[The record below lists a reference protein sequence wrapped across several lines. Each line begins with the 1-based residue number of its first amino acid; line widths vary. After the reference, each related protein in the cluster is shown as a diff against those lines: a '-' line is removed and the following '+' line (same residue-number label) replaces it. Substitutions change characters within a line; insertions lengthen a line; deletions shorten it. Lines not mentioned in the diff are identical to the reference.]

1 MVLMGQKDIT
11 QKNFE
16 AYNDVFSD
24 IVNGTLFDGR
34 EVIKPEALV
43 DAMAKSQYKADDN
56 VIHEQERDVAKYWTD
71 KNCYIRLALLG
82 VENQLAIDM
91 DMPLRVIGYDG
102 SSYRDEMNQDKIVI
116 DEATGKK
123 HKIRHERYPVVTIV
137 LYFGKTPW
145 KKPLRLYDVLKIS
158 DELKPFV
165 SDYKINLIDVPR
177 LTGEQVEKF
186 TSDFQIIAD
195 YFVQLNESNDYV
207 PKEKTIRHTDSFLKL
222 MSVLTQDDK
231 YVEMSKEISHGKEGF
246 NMCEVLDRA
255 EARGEARGQAIGE
268 ARGKAIGEAMGEAR
282 GKAIGEARGK
292 TIGALNKTVEILR
305 VIIAKNSW
313 SKEQAMEFIGI
324 PKSEFAK
331 YAALL

>member
-1 MVLMGQKDIT
+1 MGQKDIT

-82 VENQLAIDM
+82 VENQLAIDV

-102 SSYRDEMNQDKIVI
+102 SSYRDEMNQDEIVI
-116 DEATGKK
+116 DERTGKK

-165 SDYKINLIDVPR
+165 NDYKINLIDVPR

-207 PKEKTIRHTDSFLKL
+207 PKDKTIKHADSFLKL

-231 YVEMSKEISHGKEGF
+231 YVEMGKKISHEREEF
-246 NMCEVLDRA
+246 NMCKVLDKV

-268 ARGKAIGEAMGEAR
+268 ARGKAIGEAV
-282 GKAIGEARGK
+282 GEARGK

-313 SKEQAMEFIGI
+313 SKEQAMDFIGI

>member
-1 MVLMGQKDIT
+1 MGQKDIT

-24 IVNGTLFDGR
+24 IVNGIIFDGR
-34 EVIKPEALV
+34 QVIKPEALV
-43 DAMAKSQYKADDN
+43 DAAVKSQYKADDN

-71 KNCYIRLALLG
+71 KSCYIRLALLG

-116 DEATGKK
+116 DEGTGKK
-123 HKIRHERYPVVTIV
+123 HKIRHERYPVITIV

-145 KKPLRLYDVLKIS
+145 KKPLSLYDVLKIS

-165 SDYKINLIDVPR
+165 NDYKINLIDVPR

-207 PKEKTIRHTDSFLKL
+207 PKEKTIKHADSFLKL

-231 YVEMSKEISHGKEGF
+231 YVEMGKKISHEMEGF
-246 NMCEVLDRA
+246 NMCKVLDRA

-268 ARGKAIGEAMGEAR
+268 ARGKAIGEAM
-282 GKAIGEARGK
+282 GEARGK

-324 PKSEFAK
+324 PESEFAK

>member
-1 MVLMGQKDIT
+1 MGQKDIT

-43 DAMAKSQYKADDN
+43 DAIAKSQYKADDN

-102 SSYRDEMNQDKIVI
+102 SSYRDEMNHDEIVI

-123 HKIRHERYPVVTIV
+123 HKIRHERYPVITIV

-177 LTGEQVEKF
+177 LTRKQVEKF

-195 YFVQLNESNDYV
+195 YFVQLNENNDYV
-207 PKEKTIRHTDSFLKL
+207 PKDKTIKHADSFLKL

-231 YVEMSKEISHGKEGF
+231 YAKIGREISYDEEGF
-246 NMCEVLDRA
+246 NMCEVLD
-255 EARGEARGQAIGE
+255 
-268 ARGKAIGEAMGEAR
+268 KAEAR

-292 TIGALNKTVEILR
+292 AIGALNNTVEILR

>member
-1 MVLMGQKDIT
+1 MLMGQNDIT

-43 DAMAKSQYKADDN
+43 DAIAKSQYKADDN

-102 SSYRDEMNQDKIVI
+102 SSYRDEMNHDEIVI

-123 HKIRHERYPVVTIV
+123 HKIRHERYPVITIV

-177 LTGEQVEKF
+177 LTRKQVEKF

-195 YFVQLNESNDYV
+195 YFVQLNENNDYV
-207 PKEKTIRHTDSFLKL
+207 PKDKTIKHADSFLKL
-222 MSVLTQDDK
+222 MSVLTKDDK
-231 YVEMSKEISHGKEGF
+231 YAEMGRKISHKMEGF
-246 NMCEVLDRA
+246 NMCKVLDRA
-255 EARGEARGQAIGE
+255 EAR
-268 ARGKAIGEAMGEAR
+268 GEAR

>member
-1 MVLMGQKDIT
+1 MGQKDIT

-16 AYNDVFSD
+16 SYNDVFSD

-43 DAMAKSQYKADDN
+43 DAIAKSQYKADDN

-102 SSYRDEMNQDKIVI
+102 SSYRDEMNHDKIVI

-177 LTGEQVEKF
+177 LTRKQVDKF

-195 YFVQLNESNDYV
+195 YFVQLNESNDYI
-207 PKEKTIRHTDSFLKL
+207 PKDKTIRHTDSFLKL

-231 YVEMSKEISHGKEGF
+231 YAEMGKKIAHEREGF
-246 NMCEVLDRA
+246 NMCKVLDRA
-255 EARGEARGQAIGE
+255 EAR
-268 ARGKAIGEAMGEAR
+268 GEAR

-292 TIGALNKTVEILR
+292 AIGALNNTVEILR

>member
-1 MVLMGQKDIT
+1 MGQKDIT

-34 EVIKPEALV
+34 EVIKPEALI
-43 DAMAKSQYKADDN
+43 DATAKSQYKADDN

-102 SSYRDEMNQDKIVI
+102 SSYRDEMNHDEIVI

-123 HKIRHERYPVVTIV
+123 HKIRQERYPVVTIV

-145 KKPLRLYDVLKIS
+145 KKPLSLYDVLKIS

-195 YFVQLNESNDYV
+195 YFVQLSKNKDYI
-207 PKEKTIRHTDSFLKL
+207 PKDKIIRHTDSFLKL
-222 MSVLTQDDK
+222 MSVLTQDNK
-231 YVEMSKEISHGKEGF
+231 YVEMGREISHDKEGF
-246 NMCEVLDRA
+246 NMCEVLDKV
-255 EARGEARGQAIGE
+255 E

-282 GKAIGEARGK
+282 GKAIGEARGR

>member
-1 MVLMGQKDIT
+1 MGQKDIT

-24 IVNGTLFDGR
+24 IVNGTLFDGK

-43 DAMAKSQYKADDN
+43 DAVAKSQYKADDN

-102 SSYRDEMNQDKIVI
+102 SSYRDEMNQDEIVI
-116 DEATGKK
+116 DEETGKK
-123 HKIRHERYPVVTIV
+123 HKIRHKRYPVVTIV
-137 LYFGKTPW
+137 LYFGKVPW
-145 KKPLRLYDVLKIS
+145 KKPLSLYDVLEIS
-158 DELKPFV
+158 DDLKPFV
-165 SDYKINLIDVPR
+165 NDYKINLIDVSR
-177 LTGEQVEKF
+177 LTEEQVKKF

-195 YFVQLNESNDYV
+195 YFVQLNENKGYV
-207 PKEKTIRHTDSFLKL
+207 PKNINIRHTDSFLKL

-231 YVEMSKEISHGKEGF
+231 YVEIYRELSHEKEEF
-246 NMCEVLDRA
+246 NMCEVLDKV
-255 EARGEARGQAIGE
+255 E
-268 ARGKAIGEAMGEAR
+268 ARGKA
-282 GKAIGEARGK
+282 
-292 TIGALNKTVEILR
+292 IGALNKTVEILR

-324 PKSEFAK
+324 PRSEFAK

>member
-1 MVLMGQKDIT
+1 MMGQKDIT

-102 SSYRDEMNQDKIVI
+102 SSYRDEMNHDEIVI
-116 DEATGKK
+116 DERTGKK

-177 LTGEQVEKF
+177 LTRKQVDKF

-195 YFVQLNESNDYV
+195 YFVQLNENNDYV
-207 PKEKTIRHTDSFLKL
+207 PKDKTIKHTDSFLKL

-231 YVEMSKEISHGKEGF
+231 YVEMGKKISNEMEGF
-246 NMCEVLDRA
+246 NMCKVLDRA

-282 GKAIGEARGK
+282 GKAIG
-292 TIGALNKTVEILR
+292 ALNNTVEILR

>member
-1 MVLMGQKDIT
+1 MGQKDIT

-16 AYNDVFSD
+16 SYNDVFSD

-102 SSYRDEMNQDKIVI
+102 SSYRDEMNQDEIVI
-116 DEATGKK
+116 DEGTGKK
-123 HKIRHERYPVVTIV
+123 HKIRHKRYPVVTIV

-145 KKPLRLYDVLKIS
+145 KKPLSLYDVLEIPA
-158 DELKPFV
+158 DLKPFV

-207 PKEKTIRHTDSFLKL
+207 PKEKTIKHADSFLKL
-222 MSVLTQDDK
+222 MSVLTQDNK
-231 YVEMSKEISHGKEGF
+231 YVEMGRELSHDKEGF
-246 NMCEVLDRA
+246 NMCEVLDKA
-255 EARGEARGQAIGE
+255 E

-282 GKAIGEARGK
+282 GKAIGEAMGEARGK

>member
-1 MVLMGQKDIT
+1 M
-11 QKNFE
+11 
-16 AYNDVFSD
+16 
-24 IVNGTLFDGR
+24 
-34 EVIKPEALV
+34 
-43 DAMAKSQYKADDN
+43 
-56 VIHEQERDVAKYWTD
+56 
-71 KNCYIRLALLG
+71 
-82 VENQLAIDM
+82 
-91 DMPLRVIGYDG
+91 
-102 SSYRDEMNQDKIVI
+102 
-116 DEATGKK
+116 
-123 HKIRHERYPVVTIV
+123 
-137 LYFGKTPW
+137 
-145 KKPLRLYDVLKIS
+145 RLYDVLEIS
-158 DELKPFV
+158 DDLKPFV

-207 PKEKTIRHTDSFLKL
+207 PKEKTIKHADSFLKL

-231 YVEMSKEISHGKEGF
+231 YAEMGRKISHEMEGF
-246 NMCEVLDRA
+246 NMCKVLDRA
-255 EARGEARGQAIGE
+255 EAR
-268 ARGKAIGEAMGEAR
+268 GEAR

-292 TIGALNKTVEILR
+292 AIGALNNTVEILR

>member
-1 MVLMGQKDIT
+1 M
-11 QKNFE
+11 
-16 AYNDVFSD
+16 
-24 IVNGTLFDGR
+24 
-34 EVIKPEALV
+34 
-43 DAMAKSQYKADDN
+43 
-56 VIHEQERDVAKYWTD
+56 
-71 KNCYIRLALLG
+71 
-82 VENQLAIDM
+82 
-91 DMPLRVIGYDG
+91 
-102 SSYRDEMNQDKIVI
+102 
-116 DEATGKK
+116 
-123 HKIRHERYPVVTIV
+123 
-137 LYFGKTPW
+137 
-145 KKPLRLYDVLKIS
+145 YDVLKIS
-158 DELKPFV
+158 DNLKPFV
-165 SDYKINLIDVPR
+165 NDYKINLIDVPR

-207 PKEKTIRHTDSFLKL
+207 PKDKTIRHTDSFLKL
-222 MSVLTQDDK
+222 MSVLTQDNK
-231 YVEMSKEISHGKEGF
+231 YVEMGRELSHDKEGF

-268 ARGKAIGEAMGEAR
+268 ARGKAIGEARGKAIGEAMGEAR
-282 GKAIGEARGK
+282 GKAIGEARGM

>member
-1 MVLMGQKDIT
+1 M
-11 QKNFE
+11 
-16 AYNDVFSD
+16 
-24 IVNGTLFDGR
+24 
-34 EVIKPEALV
+34 
-43 DAMAKSQYKADDN
+43 
-56 VIHEQERDVAKYWTD
+56 
-71 KNCYIRLALLG
+71 
-82 VENQLAIDM
+82 
-91 DMPLRVIGYDG
+91 
-102 SSYRDEMNQDKIVI
+102 
-116 DEATGKK
+116 
-123 HKIRHERYPVVTIV
+123 
-137 LYFGKTPW
+137 
-145 KKPLRLYDVLKIS
+145 KIS

-195 YFVQLNESNDYV
+195 YFVQLNENNDYV
-207 PKEKTIRHTDSFLKL
+207 SRDKTIRHTDSFLKL

-231 YVEMSKEISHGKEGF
+231 YAEMGKKIAHEREGF
-246 NMCEVLDRA
+246 NMCKVLDKA
-255 EARGEARGQAIGE
+255 EARGE

-282 GKAIGEARGK
+282 GKAIG
-292 TIGALNKTVEILR
+292 ALNNTVEILR

>member
-1 MVLMGQKDIT
+1 MGQKDIT

-43 DAMAKSQYKADDN
+43 DAMTKSQYKADDN

-102 SSYRDEMNQDKIVI
+102 SSYRDEMNHDEIVI
-116 DEATGKK
+116 DERTGKK

-145 KKPLRLYDVLKIS
+145 KKPLSLYDVLKIS
-158 DELKPFV
+158 DDLKPFV
-165 SDYKINLIDVPR
+165 NDYKINLIDVPR

-195 YFVQLNESNDYV
+195 YFVQLNENNDYV
-207 PKEKTIRHTDSFLKL
+207 PKDKTIRHTDSFLKL

-231 YVEMSKEISHGKEGF
+231 YVEMGKKF
-246 NMCEVLDRA
+246 PMKWRA
-255 EARGEARGQAIGE
+255 LIC
-268 ARGKAIGEAMGEAR
+268 
-282 GKAIGEARGK
+282 
-292 TIGALNKTVEILR
+292 V
-305 VIIAKNSW
+305 
-313 SKEQAMEFIGI
+313 
-324 PKSEFAK
+324 K
-331 YAALL
+331 Y

>member
-1 MVLMGQKDIT
+1 MGQKDIT

-43 DAMAKSQYKADDN
+43 DAVAKSHYKADDN

-82 VENQLAIDM
+82 IENQLAIDT
-91 DMPLRVIGYDG
+91 DMPLRVMGYDG
-102 SSYRDEMNQDKIVI
+102 SSYRDEMNQDEIVI
-116 DEATGKK
+116 DEETGKK
-123 HKIRHERYPVVTIV
+123 HKIRHKRYPVVTIV

-145 KKPLRLYDVLKIS
+145 KKPLSLYDVLEIS
-158 DELKPFV
+158 DDLKPFV
-165 SDYKINLIDVPR
+165 NDYKINLIDVPR

-195 YFVQLNESNDYV
+195 YFVQLNESKNYV
-207 PKEKTIRHTDSFLKL
+207 PKDKTIRHTDSFLKL
-222 MSVLTQDDK
+222 MSVITQDNK
-231 YVEMSKEISHGKEGF
+231 YVEIGSELFQEKEEV
-246 NMCEVLDRA
+246 NMCEVLDKV
-255 EARGEARGQAIGE
+255 E
-268 ARGKAIGEAMGEAR
+268 ARGKAIG
-282 GKAIGEARGK
+282 
-292 TIGALNKTVEILR
+292 ALNNTVEILR

>member
-1 MVLMGQKDIT
+1 MGQKDIT

-56 VIHEQERDVAKYWTD
+56 AIHEQERDVAKYWTD

-102 SSYRDEMNQDKIVI
+102 SSYRDAMNHDEIVI
-116 DEATGKK
+116 DEITGKK

-195 YFVQLNESNDYV
+195 YFVQLSKNNDYV
-207 PKEKTIRHTDSFLKL
+207 PKNKTIKHADSFLKL

-231 YVEMSKEISHGKEGF
+231 YAEMGKKIAHEREGF
-246 NMCEVLDRA
+246 NMCKVLDKA
-255 EARGEARGQAIGE
+255 EARGE
-268 ARGKAIGEAMGEAR
+268 ARGKAIGEAK
-282 GKAIGEARGK
+282 GKA
-292 TIGALNKTVEILR
+292 IGALNKTVEILR

-324 PKSEFAK
+324 PESEFAK

>member
-1 MVLMGQKDIT
+1 MGQKDIT

-34 EVIKPEALV
+34 EVIKPESLV

-56 VIHEQERDVAKYWTD
+56 VIHEQERDIAKYWID
-71 KNCYIRLALLG
+71 ENCYIRLALLG

-102 SSYRDEMNQDKIVI
+102 SSYRDEMNQDEIVI
-116 DEATGKK
+116 DERTGKK

-145 KKPLRLYDVLKIS
+145 KKPLSLYDVLKIS
-158 DELKPFV
+158 DNLKPFV
-165 SDYKINLIDVPR
+165 NDYKINLIDVPR

-207 PKEKTIRHTDSFLKL
+207 PKDKTIRHADSFLKL

-282 GKAIGEARGK
+282 GKAIGEAMGK

>member
-1 MVLMGQKDIT
+1 MGQKDIT

-34 EVIKPEALV
+34 EVIKPETLV

-207 PKEKTIRHTDSFLKL
+207 PKDKTIKHADSFLKL

-231 YVEMSKEISHGKEGF
+231 YVEMGKKISHEREEF
-246 NMCEVLDRA
+246 NMCKVLDKV

-268 ARGKAIGEAMGEAR
+268 ARGKAIGEAV
-282 GKAIGEARGK
+282 GEARGK

-313 SKEQAMEFIGI
+313 SKEQAMDFIGI

>member
-1 MVLMGQKDIT
+1 M
-11 QKNFE
+11 
-16 AYNDVFSD
+16 
-24 IVNGTLFDGR
+24 
-34 EVIKPEALV
+34 
-43 DAMAKSQYKADDN
+43 
-56 VIHEQERDVAKYWTD
+56 
-71 KNCYIRLALLG
+71 
-82 VENQLAIDM
+82 
-91 DMPLRVIGYDG
+91 
-102 SSYRDEMNQDKIVI
+102 
-116 DEATGKK
+116 
-123 HKIRHERYPVVTIV
+123 
-137 LYFGKTPW
+137 
-145 KKPLRLYDVLKIS
+145 RLYDVLKIS

-195 YFVQLNESNDYV
+195 YFVQLSKNNDYV
-207 PKEKTIRHTDSFLKL
+207 PKDKTIKHADSFLKL

-231 YVEMSKEISHGKEGF
+231 YAEISREISYDEEGF
-246 NMCEVLDRA
+246 NMCEVLDKA
-255 EARGEARGQAIGE
+255 E
-268 ARGKAIGEAMGEAR
+268 ARGKAIGEAV
-282 GKAIGEARGK
+282 GEARGK

>member
-1 MVLMGQKDIT
+1 M
-11 QKNFE
+11 
-16 AYNDVFSD
+16 
-24 IVNGTLFDGR
+24 
-34 EVIKPEALV
+34 
-43 DAMAKSQYKADDN
+43 
-56 VIHEQERDVAKYWTD
+56 
-71 KNCYIRLALLG
+71 
-82 VENQLAIDM
+82 
-91 DMPLRVIGYDG
+91 
-102 SSYRDEMNQDKIVI
+102 
-116 DEATGKK
+116 
-123 HKIRHERYPVVTIV
+123 
-137 LYFGKTPW
+137 LYFGKVPW

-165 SDYKINLIDVPR
+165 NDYKINLIDVPR

-207 PKEKTIRHTDSFLKL
+207 PKEKTIKHADSFLKL

-231 YVEMSKEISHGKEGF
+231 YAEISREISHDEEGF
-246 NMCEVLDRA
+246 NMCEVLD
-255 EARGEARGQAIGE
+255 
-268 ARGKAIGEAMGEAR
+268 KAEAR

-292 TIGALNKTVEILR
+292 AIGALNNTVEILR

>member
-1 MVLMGQKDIT
+1 
-11 QKNFE
+11 
-16 AYNDVFSD
+16 
-24 IVNGTLFDGR
+24 
-34 EVIKPEALV
+34 
-43 DAMAKSQYKADDN
+43 
-56 VIHEQERDVAKYWTD
+56 
-71 KNCYIRLALLG
+71 
-82 VENQLAIDM
+82 
-91 DMPLRVIGYDG
+91 
-102 SSYRDEMNQDKIVI
+102 MNQDKIVI

-145 KKPLRLYDVLKIS
+145 KKPLSLYDALEIS
-158 DELKPFV
+158 DDLKPFV

-195 YFVQLNESNDYV
+195 YFVQLNENNDYI
-207 PKEKTIRHTDSFLKL
+207 PKDKTIRHADSFLKL
-222 MSVLTQDDK
+222 MSVLTQDNK
-231 YVEMSKEISHGKEGF
+231 YVEMGKKISHEMEGF
-246 NMCEVLDRA
+246 NMCKVLDRA
-255 EARGEARGQAIGE
+255 EARGEVRGQA
-268 ARGKAIGEAMGEAR
+268 
-282 GKAIGEARGK
+282 
-292 TIGALNKTVEILR
+292 IGALNKTVEILR

>member
-1 MVLMGQKDIT
+1 MGQKDIT

-34 EVIKPEALV
+34 KVIKPEALI
-43 DAMAKSQYKADDN
+43 DATAKSQYKADDN

-71 KNCYIRLALLG
+71 KNCYIRLAMLG

-102 SSYRDEMNQDKIVI
+102 SSYRDEMNQDEIVI
-116 DEATGKK
+116 DEETGKK
-123 HKIRHERYPVVTIV
+123 HKIRHKRYPVVTIV

-145 KKPLRLYDVLKIS
+145 KKPLSLYDVLEIS
-158 DELKPFV
+158 DDLQPFV
-165 SDYKINLIDVPR
+165 NDYKINLIDVPR
-177 LTGEQVEKF
+177 LKGEQVEKF

-207 PKEKTIRHTDSFLKL
+207 PKEKTIKHADSFLKL

-231 YVEMSKEISHGKEGF
+231 YVEMGKKISHEGEEF
-246 NMCEVLDRA
+246 NMCKVLDKA

-268 ARGKAIGEAMGEAR
+268 ARGKAIGEAM
-282 GKAIGEARGK
+282 GEARGK

>member
-1 MVLMGQKDIT
+1 MGQKDIA

-43 DAMAKSQYKADDN
+43 DAVAKSQYKADDN
-56 VIHEQERDVAKYWTD
+56 AIHEQERDVAKYWID

-82 VENQLAIDM
+82 IENQLAIDM

-102 SSYRDEMNQDKIVI
+102 SSYRDEINQDEIII
-116 DEATGKK
+116 DEITGKK
-123 HKIRHERYPVVTIV
+123 HKIRHKRYPVVTIV
-137 LYFGKTPW
+137 LYFGRTPW
-145 KKPLRLYDVLKIS
+145 KKPLSLYDVLEIPA
-158 DELKPFV
+158 DLKPFV
-165 SDYKINLIDVPR
+165 NDYKINLIDVPR

-195 YFVQLNESNDYV
+195 YFVQLNENKDYV
-207 PKEKTIRHTDSFLKL
+207 PKDKIIRHTDSFLKL
-222 MSVLTQDDK
+222 MSVLTQDNK
-231 YVEMSKEISHGKEGF
+231 YVEMGRELSHDKEGI
-246 NMCEVLDRA
+246 NMCEVLD
-255 EARGEARGQAIGE
+255 
-268 ARGKAIGEAMGEAR
+268 KVEAR

-292 TIGALNKTVEILR
+292 AIGAFNNTVEILR

>member
-1 MVLMGQKDIT
+1 MGQKDIT

-34 EVIKPEALV
+34 EVIKPESLV
-43 DAMAKSQYKADDN
+43 DAVAKSQYKADDN

-102 SSYRDEMNQDKIVI
+102 SSYRDEMNQDEIVI
-116 DEATGKK
+116 DEETGKK
-123 HKIRHERYPVVTIV
+123 HKIRHKRYPVVTIV

-145 KKPLRLYDVLKIS
+145 KRPLSLYDVLEIS
-158 DELKPFV
+158 DDLKPFV
-165 SDYKINLIDVPR
+165 NDYKINLIDVPR
-177 LTGEQVEKF
+177 LTEGQVEKF

-195 YFVQLNESNDYV
+195 YFVQLSKNNDYV
-207 PKEKTIRHTDSFLKL
+207 PKDKIIRHTDSFLKL
-222 MSVLTQDDK
+222 MSVLTQDNK
-231 YVEMSKEISHGKEGF
+231 YVEMGRKISHEMEGF
-246 NMCEVLDRA
+246 NMCKVLD
-255 EARGEARGQAIGE
+255 
-268 ARGKAIGEAMGEAR
+268 KAEAR
-282 GKAIGEARGK
+282 GKAIGEARGMAIGEARGEARGK
-292 TIGALNKTVEILR
+292 AIGALNNTIEILR

>member
-1 MVLMGQKDIT
+1 MGQKDIT

-34 EVIKPEALV
+34 EVIKPESLV
-43 DAMAKSQYKADDN
+43 DAVAKSQYKADDN
-56 VIHEQERDVAKYWTD
+56 VIHEQERDIAKYWID
-71 KNCYIRLALLG
+71 ENCYIRLALLG

-102 SSYRDEMNQDKIVI
+102 SSYRDEMNQDEIVI
-116 DEATGKK
+116 DERTGKK

-145 KKPLRLYDVLKIS
+145 KKPLSLYDVLKIS
-158 DELKPFV
+158 DNLKPFV
-165 SDYKINLIDVPR
+165 NDYKINLIDVPR

-207 PKEKTIRHTDSFLKL
+207 PKEKTIKHADSFLKL

>member
-1 MVLMGQKDIT
+1 MGQKDIT

-177 LTGEQVEKF
+177 LTREQVEKF